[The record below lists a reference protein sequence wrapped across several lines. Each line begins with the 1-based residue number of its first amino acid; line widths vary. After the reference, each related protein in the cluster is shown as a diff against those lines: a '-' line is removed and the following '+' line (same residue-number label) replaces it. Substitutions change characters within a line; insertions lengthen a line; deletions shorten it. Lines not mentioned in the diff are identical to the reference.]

1 MPQATE
7 TQLAKI
13 LEQRDKQSKIQMEL
27 GSLFVTQK
35 DIEKRSEILMN
46 ELRSSG
52 DEIKSVMEEL
62 SKEYGEGSLNLETG
76 EFMPEDKKA

>member
-13 LEQRDKQSKIQMEL
+13 LEQREKQSKIQMEL
-27 GSLFVTQK
+27 GSLFATQK
-35 DIEKRSEILMN
+35 DVEKRSEILMT
-46 ELRSSG
+46 ELRTSG

-62 SKEYGEGSLNLETG
+62 SKEFGEGSLNLETG
-76 EFMPEDKKA
+76 EFIPEEKKA

>member
-7 TQLAKI
+7 TQLSKI

-46 ELRSSG
+46 ELRASG

-76 EFMPEDKKA
+76 EFFPEEKKA